1 MLFRSFFMRHLP
13 TSTDLMTHSPGLLI
27 MLLVESMDPNDDVL
41 YCVQNWDRLSLKTLV
56 SLSRKAITRLH
67 LPFPFKMKG
76 DPAKSRGHP
85 PTRRLSED
93 FDSSRSTASATETCQ
108 HHNINPPP
116 PGDSLHGISQIT
128 VMAPRQHLMFQFPL
142 SFTFHHSTAR
152 MQRQFGFQ
160 VAEHKSCPL

>member
-116 PGDSLHGISQIT
+116 PRGTVSMESLRS
-128 VMAPRQHLMFQFPL
+128 L
-142 SFTFHHSTAR
+142 
-152 MQRQFGFQ
+152 
-160 VAEHKSCPL
+160 